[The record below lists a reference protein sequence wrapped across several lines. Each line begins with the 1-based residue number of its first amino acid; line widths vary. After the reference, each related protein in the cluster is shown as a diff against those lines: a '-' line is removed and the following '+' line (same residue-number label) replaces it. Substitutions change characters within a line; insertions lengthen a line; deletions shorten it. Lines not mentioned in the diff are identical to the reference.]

1 MKFVKMIII
10 KGINTLLILF
20 MMIGIFAVE
29 IWVLQEIVSIII
41 SDVKKI
47 RSSHE
52 IVKNIFLSFKIL
64 LFVIFILLMLA
75 LGMSGMLVLSYIIPE
90 GNFPLQGQEGND
102 MTEETLTLLA
112 LKISAVILYLILFMI
127 VTVIDVWMITDLQEG
142 IRELQEK
149 YPCQDIGLEIPLAIM
164 VSIMIILEIGLTFAL
179 VMVVRFILE
188 RSSWEYDLW
197 NYWIKY
203 RSAIK

>member
-90 GNFPLQGQEGND
+90 GNFPLQG
-102 MTEETLTLLA
+102 
-112 LKISAVILYLILFMI
+112 
-127 VTVIDVWMITDLQEG
+127 
-142 IRELQEK
+142 
-149 YPCQDIGLEIPLAIM
+149 
-164 VSIMIILEIGLTFAL
+164 
-179 VMVVRFILE
+179 
-188 RSSWEYDLW
+188 
-197 NYWIKY
+197 
-203 RSAIK
+203 